1 MASHLRL
8 AFALL
13 LLSPLAFS
21 FAAAADKVPFALYYE
36 TLCPYCSN
44 FIVNYLD
51 KIFHNGLFDIVDL
64 KLVPYGNARVGSNDS
79 ISCQHGPYECLLN
92 TVEACAIN
100 IWPDVHKHFSF
111 ILCVESL
118 VVERKYTDW
127 ESCFQKTGLDSRLV
141 ADCYTSGNGHKL
153 DLQYAAETS
162 ALEPPH
168 TYVPWVVVDG
178 RPLYEDYE
186 KFETYIC
193 KAYKGN
199 PPEACKALPVLTT
212 AQKKADRLAH
222 VCYAKRIKRASP
234 ISMRRQMLEK
244 IM

>member
-1 MASHLRL
+1 MAFELRFFL
-8 AFALL
+8 ASL
-13 LLSPLAFS
+13 LLSPFS
-21 FAAAADKVPFALYYE
+21 FSFPAAADKVPLALYYE

-44 FIVNYLD
+44 FIVNHLS
-51 KIFHNGLFDIVDL
+51 KIFSNGLLDVIDL
-64 KLVPYGNARVGSNDS
+64 KLVPYGNARLGSNNS

-100 IWPDVHKHFSF
+100 IWPDVHKHFSL
-111 ILCVESL
+111 INCIESL

-127 ESCFQKTGLDSRLV
+127 ESCFQRTGSDSHPV
-141 ADCYTSGNGHKL
+141 ADCYSRGDGQKL
-153 DLQYAAETS
+153 ELLYAAETS

-186 KFETYIC
+186 NFETYIC
-193 KAYKGN
+193 KAYKG
-199 PPEACKALPVLTT
+199 PLPEACKALPILTT
-212 AQKKADRLAH
+212 AQKKPHRLAH
-222 VCYAKRIKRASP
+222 VCYAKKISSP
-234 ISMRRQMLEK
+234 ISVRRQMMEK